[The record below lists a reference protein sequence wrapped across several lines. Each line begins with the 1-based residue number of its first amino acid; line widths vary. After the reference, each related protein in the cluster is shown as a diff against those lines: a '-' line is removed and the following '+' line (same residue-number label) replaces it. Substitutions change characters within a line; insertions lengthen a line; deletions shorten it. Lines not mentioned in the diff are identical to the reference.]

1 MDDKK
6 EVIMGMV
13 VGAVLIAC
21 VMFALQYLGSVGSY
35 GKASIQHIQADRN
48 TPVPNISSYA
58 GNDGTYSY
66 IVDNNTGVVY
76 LQYTG
81 IRATAISVMLNP
93 DGTPIMAEQ
102 IGIGE

>member
-1 MDDKK
+1 MDDNNG
-6 EVIMGMV
+6 VTIGMV
-13 VGAVLIAC
+13 VGAILFVCAM
-21 VMFALQYLGSVGSY
+21 VALLYLGSY
-35 GKASIQHIQADRN
+35 GTASVQHIQADRN

-66 IVDNNTGVVY
+66 IVDKNTGVVY

-81 IRATAISVMLNP
+81 IHATAISVMLNP